1 MRSTYRVLAYLISAL
16 VVVQAATIAYGWF
29 AVLGELDGGGV
40 FDKNSEGN
48 VGHMLHG
55 IIGMMVLPLAG
66 LIFLIV
72 SFFARIPGGVKFAAI
87 TLGLIVLQVVLAFA
101 AFGAAV
107 VGTLHG
113 MNAFAIVAVSVI
125 AASRLA
131 REARVDA
138 AAPVP
143 PVRSATSEQHPTV
156 SA

>member
-1 MRSTYRVLAYLISAL
+1 MRSTYRVLAYVISAL
-16 VVVQAATIAYGWF
+16 VVIQAATIAYGWF

-72 SFFARIPGGVKFAAI
+72 SFFAKIPGGVKFAAI
-87 TLGLIVLQVVLAFA
+87 TFGLIVLQVLLAFA

-107 VGTLHG
+107 VGALHG
-113 MNAFAIVAVSVI
+113 MNAFAIIAVSVI

-131 REARVDA
+131 RVDA
-138 AAPVP
+138 AAPVS
-143 PVRSATSEQHPTV
+143 PVGSAAPEQHPTV